1 METLKD
7 YIEERL
13 EQIKE
18 LYTYYLE
25 GLDHEFDPK
34 QRITLYNR
42 LRDLRVEKT
51 TLENVKDVME
61 GKTDEDSYN

>member
-1 METLKD
+1 METLKE

-13 EQIKE
+13 EQIEE

-25 GLDHEFDPK
+25 GLDHEFDPR

-42 LRDLRVEKT
+42 LRDLRVERE
-51 TLENVKDVME
+51 TLQNVKDVME
-61 GKTDEDSYN
+61 GKNDDSYN